1 MKKQKRI
8 WIELDKAESFEDAKE
23 NCELANLML
32 QKLGVYRNP
41 FYAVK
46 KQNYTN
52 TFYNFSDGPASG
64 FTELDDRGQ
73 WFNLEYLS
81 KPTHD

>member
-46 KQNYTN
+46 KQ
-52 TFYNFSDGPASG
+52 
-64 FTELDDRGQ
+64 
-73 WFNLEYLS
+73 
-81 KPTHD
+81 K